1 MFSILT
7 YKWVHLSGLALT
19 LLSLGG
25 LSQPVEE
32 GRKWRAM
39 AHGTGL
45 LLALVGGFGMLARLK
60 ISAAEPW
67 VISKIV
73 LWLIL
78 GGSIALFKR
87 KPELAKPLVFVVW
100 GIFMLA
106 AYVGLHHGFGPAS

>member
-1 MFSILT
+1 MFSLIT

-32 GRKWRAM
+32 GRKWRSM
-39 AHGTGL
+39 THGVGL

-78 GGSIALFKR
+78 GGSVALFKR

-100 GIFMLA
+100 GVFMLA
-106 AYVGLHHGFGPAS
+106 AYVGLYHGFGPAS